1 MIKTAIIGLGHIG
14 KIHIK
19 SLILNSDFQIVAI
32 CDKDKA
38 FKNKYKKIKF
48 YESHINMLVEG
59 GFDKVLVATPNN
71 THKSISIDVLLYG
84 YDLILEKPAA
94 TNLDEFKELER
105 LKKVYQKKIYYLFHA
120 AFGHE
125 VLFFKEFYE
134 QNKEQIGELNSF
146 KCQFYDPYFID
157 NNLEAH
163 AIGLENPWIDSGV
176 NALSVLFKFIPLKN
190 ISTIDIKS
198 TNFFDQEISHLR
210 YFEIKNGHFGII
222 DTAWDQSKNFKKSE
236 LYFKNGFRL
245 ILNHS
250 EQSLNLFDLDKKSE
264 ILCKKFK
271 GDRLLNHYKNSFKD
285 YVTNQLKSN
294 KIISNEIHN
303 KLFES
308 I

>member
-14 KIHIK
+14 KIHIEALK
-19 SLILNSDFQIVAI
+19 LNSDFQIVAI

-38 FKNKYKKIKF
+38 FKNKFKNIKF
-48 YESHINMLVEG
+48 YESHINMLSEG

-71 THKSISIDVLLYG
+71 THKSISMDVLLYG

-94 TNLDEFKELER
+94 TNLDEFKELQR
-105 LKKVYQKKIYYLFHA
+105 LEKIYQKKIYFLFHA

-134 QNKEQIGELNSF
+134 QNKEQIGELISF
-146 KCQFYDPYFID
+146 KCQFYDPYFNN

-163 AIGLENPWIDSGV
+163 ASDLENPWIDSGV
-176 NALSVLFKFIPLKN
+176 NALSVISKFMPLKN
-190 ISTIDIKS
+190 IITTDIKS

-210 YFEIKNGHFGII
+210 YFEIKNGLFGTI
-222 DTAWDQSKNFKKSE
+222 DTSWDQNKNFKKSE
-236 LYFKNGFRL
+236 LYFKNNFRL

-250 EQSLNLFDLDKKSE
+250 EQSLNLFDIDNKSE
-264 ILCKKFK
+264 ILSKNFK
-271 GDRLLNHYKNSFKD
+271 GERLLNHYKNSFKD
-285 YVTNQLKSN
+285 YLNNKIKSN